1 MSPTKRRWA
10 DGRQCQCVTSEC
22 LQACH
27 ALTMWIQSS
36 PEYASLLPVS
46 VSPEHFKF
54 TSSFMSSELH
64 QETASLYMRAARSR
78 AAHHAVLDPDVQ
90 VV

>member
-1 MSPTKRRWA
+1 M
-10 DGRQCQCVTSEC
+10 TSEC

-90 VV
+90 VE